1 MRNTYNYKILAIA
14 LFCLHSS
21 ASFAQEENMDT
32 LFDTGHLLA
41 YLVAGLLIS
50 VFTMVFSN
58 RLYYYREKKE
68 TSELERLNAQLALV
82 MDTSKK
88 QVWTFDRQKNLI
100 SIISYQDNT
109 HVDLT
114 VIDFIQNYERDDLLE
129 LRNKIT
135 SILEQRSTT
144 EELIVR
150 GAPPRKLD
158 EQQRIYELNLSVLR
172 RDRKERPSVIL
183 GIQTDITDTKSK
195 TEKAQKLM
203 LRFHTVFNTSLV
215 DMIFYDEN
223 GILTDINDKALET
236 FGITS
241 REALMRR
248 KVKFHDIPSYSNLD
262 IKDLDT
268 IRLSSITDIDA
279 VKRKDEH
286 IPELT
291 VSGKMYYE
299 AMVSAIRDAN
309 GQLLGIIAAGRD
321 ITDMVESFH
330 HQKESTHLLEKTTDD
345 IKEYIE
351 NINYSLKVSE
361 VQLMNYYPDT
371 HELEIYN
378 DLNRGQFRLPQVR
391 AISLLCQNERR
402 KGKGLLRRMDRRQ
415 PGAITET
422 LRTIM
427 RDKEGRDIYLTF
439 NVMPIHNAQGEI
451 THYFG
456 MFRNETEMTYTER
469 RLREETEKAQE
480 TEKLKNTFLLN
491 MSYEIRTPLNAVLG
505 FAGLFNSDHNEEDE
519 PVFAEEIKKNTGVLL
534 QLINDILFISRLDAR
549 MIEFKYEEEDFA
561 ILFDG
566 WCYMGWS
573 ALPSTV
579 KAVVEN
585 PYSRLLARIDSQ
597 NLGLVIEKIC
607 SFMANSLQEGIIR
620 AKYEYRHGELMIT
633 IEDNGQGIRK
643 KDLPHM
649 FERFARNEYNEHFGS
664 GLDLPIIQEIVQQM
678 GGNIELQSE
687 EGKGTTCYISIPCES
702 TVIEKKP
709 EMIV

>member
-1 MRNTYNYKILAIA
+1 MRNTYNYKFSAIA
-14 LFCLHSS
+14 LLCLCSS
-21 ASFAQEENMDT
+21 AAFAQEENMET
-32 LFDTGHLLA
+32 LFDGGHLLA
-41 YLVAGLLIS
+41 YLVAALLIS
-50 VFTMVFSN
+50 VFVMIFTN

-68 TSELERLNAQLALV
+68 TGESERLNAQLALV

-88 QVWTFDRQKNLI
+88 QVWTYDKQKNI
-100 SIISYQDNT
+100 FSIISYQDNSHT
-109 HVDLT
+109 ELAP
-114 VIDFIQNYERDDLLE
+114 IDFIQAYERDDLLE
-129 LRNKIT
+129 LRQRIT
-135 SILEQRSTT
+135 SLLQQESKT

-150 GAPPRKLD
+150 EALQKEER
-158 EQQRIYELNLSVLR
+158 EEQRIYEINLSILR
-172 RDRKERPSVIL
+172 YDKRGKPNVIL
-183 GIQTDITDTKSK
+183 GIQTDITDSK
-195 TEKAQKLM
+195 TKTENTQKLL
-203 LRFHTVFNTSLV
+203 LRFHTVFNLSLV

-223 GILTDINDKALET
+223 GILTDINDKAMET
-236 FGITS
+236 FGITN
-241 REALMRR
+241 REELLRR
-248 KVKFHDIPSYSNLD
+248 KVNIHDIPSYRHLD
-262 IKDLDT
+262 LSDIDT

-279 VKRKDEH
+279 VKQNDER

-291 VSGKMYYE
+291 VGGKMYYE

-309 GQLLGIIAAGRD
+309 GTLLGIIAAGRD
-321 ITDMVESFH
+321 ITDMVESNH
-330 HQKESTHLLEKTTDD
+330 HQKESIRLLEKTTDD
-345 IKEYIE
+345 IKEYIQ
-351 NINYSLKVSE
+351 NINYSLKVSD

-371 HELEIYN
+371 HELDIYS
-378 DLNRGQFRLPQVR
+378 DLNRVQFRLPQARACSLVR
-391 AISLLCQNERR
+391 QDERR
-402 KGKGLLRRMDRRQ
+402 KAKGLIRRMDRRQ
-415 PGAITET
+415 AGAINAT

-427 RDKEGRDIYLTF
+427 RDEQGRDIYLTF
-439 NVMPIHNAQGEI
+439 NVMPIRNEAGEI

-456 MFRNETEMTYTER
+456 MFRNETEMTYTEMK
-469 RLREETEKAQE
+469 LREETEKAQE

-491 MSYEIRTPLNAVLG
+491 MSYEIRTPLNAVIG
-505 FAGLFNSDHNEEDE
+505 FAGLFNSEHSPEDE
-519 PVFAEEIKKNTGVLL
+519 PVFAEEIRKNTGILL
-534 QLINDILFISRLDAR
+534 KLINDILFISRLDAR
-549 MIEFKYEEEDFA
+549 MIEFNYEDNDIA
-561 ILFDG
+561 ILFEG

-573 ALPSTV
+573 ALPATV

-607 SFMANSLQEGIIR
+607 SFMANSLKEGIIR

-649 FERFARNEYNEHFGS
+649 FERFVRNEFNQHFGT